1 MQAEILEKL
10 KNDQEYYGEFG
21 RQYLSASDVS
31 TLLHQPDKFKEE
43 KKSPEILMGRYFH
56 QIILEPNKPI
66 DIPVFDSSTRGTKKF
81 KDYLIET
88 GLHKDDVMLTHER
101 DNMLR
106 CQDKLLSVFEISEI
120 INDSNNKYEVPS
132 VMELEGNLWK
142 SKCDILHSDFVID
155 LKTTS
160 NAKNFR
166 SSARS
171 FCYNSQAYLYQL
183 QYNKPMV
190 FIVIDKNT
198 LQILKAPCSEE
209 FISYGHDN
217 VLKATEVYEK
227 FYGKNKIDDI
237 SQFVKEVI
245 L

>member
-1 MQAEILEKL
+1 
-10 KNDQEYYGEFG
+10 
-21 RQYLSASDVS
+21 
-31 TLLHQPDKFKEE
+31 
-43 KKSPEILMGRYFH
+43 
-56 QIILEPNKPI
+56 
-66 DIPVFDSSTRGTKKF
+66 
-81 KDYLIET
+81 
-88 GLHKDDVMLTHER
+88 
-101 DNMLR
+101 
-106 CQDKLLSVFEISEI
+106 
-120 INDSNNKYEVPS
+120 
-132 VMELEGNLWK
+132 MELEGNLWK

-209 FISYGHDN
+209 FIEYGEQN
-217 VLKATEVYEK
+217 VLKATEIY
-227 FYGKNKIDDI
+227 NKYYAENKTDDI
-237 SQFVKEVI
+237 SQHFQEI
-245 L
+245 LL